1 VTDLPTGRVR
11 VAVVGCGGRGT
22 VYSSWILEH
31 PDQAVVTAVV
41 DPRES
46 ARDRLGDRAGVP
58 AEHRYTDW
66 RDLLTGDGAGQIADA
81 VLICTQD
88 RQHAEPAIA
97 FADAG
102 WHILLEKPMAPT
114 EQECRAIHAAVTR
127 AGVMFA
133 VAHVLRYAAYT
144 RAVKQVLDSGELGTL
159 VNIEHLEPVGY
170 WHFAHSYV
178 RGNWRRT
185 DESSPVL
192 MAKSSHD
199 IDLLQHWAGAR
210 YASVTS
216 MGGLTWFKSANA
228 PEGSGDRCESCL
240 VEPDCEYS
248 ALQIYGSRLGRW
260 PTTVVIE
267 QQTEEALAEALHTGQ
282 YGRCV
287 YRCDND
293 VNDHQS
299 VIATFDNGVTASFTM
314 TAFTEKL
321 ERYTKVMGSHGT
333 LWGDGNTFTVLDFR
347 TGAERTVDP
356 AGELPGGVG
365 GGHSGGD
372 GGLIEGFVAAVASG
386 NPDTILSGPDAS
398 LDAHLAI
405 FAAERARVR
414 GTVEPV
420 HSVDPESRVGPTNS
434 VKPVASGGQ
443 FVTP

>member
-1 VTDLPTGRVR
+1 MSELSTEPVR

-31 PDQAVVTAVV
+31 PGKAIVTAVA

-46 ARDRLGDRAGVP
+46 ARDRLGDRAGVAP
-58 AEHRYTDW
+58 EHRFADW
-66 RDLLTGDGAGQIADA
+66 RELLAGDADGRVADA

-102 WHILLEKPMAPT
+102 WHILLEKPMAPS
-114 EQECRAIHAAVTR
+114 EQECRDIHAAVTR

-144 RAVKQVLDSGELGTL
+144 RAVKQVIESGELGTL

-185 DESSPVL
+185 EESSPVL

-199 IDLLQHWAGAR
+199 IDLLQHWAGGR
-210 YASVTS
+210 YSSVTS
-216 MGGLTWFKSANA
+216 MGGLTWFKAANA
-228 PEGSGDRCESCL
+228 PDGAGERCESCP

-260 PTTVVIE
+260 PTTVVVE
-267 QQTEEALAEALHTGQ
+267 QQTEEALAEALHTGP

-321 ERYTKVMGSHGT
+321 ERYTRVMGSHGT
-333 LWGDGNTFTVLDFR
+333 LSGDGNTFTVLDFR
-347 TGAERTVDP
+347 TGTERTVDP

-372 GGLIEGFVAAVASG
+372 GGLIEGFIAAVASG
-386 NPDTILSGPDAS
+386 SPDTILSGPDAS

-405 FAAERARVR
+405 FAAERARAN
-414 GTVEPV
+414 GTIEPV
-420 HSVDPESRVGPTNS
+420 HSVDPRHRVDPSDGSDPVDAGRLS
-434 VKPVASGGQ
+434 VR
-443 FVTP
+443 